1 MLNREEEAT
10 ESYQA
15 LLTKHQAEDNVL
27 AVVQNNLLAI
37 QNGTQAHPKR
47 FAAEAVK
54 KFEAFMDHEQPGQ
67 LLPAIESR
75 LSSPQRQALH
85 VNHALLL
92 LLSGRVE
99 SCEEKLTQLK
109 TR

>member
-1 MLNREEEAT
+1 MLNREEDAT
-10 ESYQA
+10 ASYQA
-15 LLTKHQAEDNVL
+15 LLTKHQAEENVL

-37 QNGTQAHPKR
+37 QNGTQSHPKR
-47 FAAEAVK
+47 FAAEALK
-54 KFEAFMDHEQPGQ
+54 KFEAFMDQEKPGQ
-67 LLPAIESR
+67 LVPAIESR
-75 LSSPQRQALH
+75 LSSQQRRTLH

-99 SCEEKLTQLK
+99 ACEEKLTQLK